1 MSPILALARKEF
13 RDGVRNRWVLAV
25 SLMLALLAL
34 GLAYFGA
41 APSGEVGFT
50 PMGVT
55 IASLTSL
62 AIYLIPLI
70 ALVLCYGAIV
80 GEREAGTLLLLL
92 GHPVQR
98 WQIFVGKFLGQAAV
112 LSLSILL
119 GFTVAGALLA
129 MLAPEA
135 RESGAWG
142 AYVLFVATSILLAL
156 AFQSL
161 AYVVSAAV
169 AEKTRAAGLA
179 LLLWLVFVLVFD
191 LLLLGSLVATEGAIG
206 GGVFPYLLLLNPAD
220 VYRLLNLTGFDAVA
234 LSSGLAS
241 VVPEALFSRTL
252 LIGVLAAWA
261 AVPLALA
268 AWLFN
273 RGESS

>member
-1 MSPILALARKEF
+1 MSPVLALAKKEF

-25 SLMLALLAL
+25 SVVLAVLALAL
-34 GLAYFGA
+34 SYFGA
-41 APSGEVGFT
+41 APSGQVGFT

-80 GEREAGTLLLLL
+80 GEREQGTLLLLL
-92 GHPVQR
+92 GYPVQR
-98 WQIFVGKFLGQAAV
+98 WQIFVGKFLGQAAI

-119 GFTVAGALLA
+119 GFVVAGILLALLT
-129 MLAPEA
+129 PEA
-135 RESGAWG
+135 RGTEAWAAFG
-142 AYVLFVATSILLAL
+142 LFIATSILLAL

-161 AYVVSAAV
+161 AYVISAAA

-179 LLLWLVFVLVFD
+179 LLLWFAFVLVFD
-191 LLLLGSLVATEGAIG
+191 LLLLGLLVATEGAIG

-220 VYRLLNLTGFDAVA
+220 VYRLINLTGFDAVA

-252 LIGVLAAWA
+252 LLAALGAWVA
-261 AVPLALA
+261 APLALA

-273 RGESS
+273 RGETD

>member
-1 MSPILALARKEF
+1 MTPTLALARKEF

-25 SLMLALLAL
+25 SVALAVLALA
-34 GLAYFGA
+34 LAYFGA
-41 APSGEVGFT
+41 APSGRVGFT

-80 GEREAGTLLLLL
+80 GEREQGTLLLLL
-92 GHPVQR
+92 GYPVQR
-98 WQIFVGKFLGQAAV
+98 WQIFVGKFLGQAAI
-112 LSLSILL
+112 LTLSILL
-119 GFTVAGALLA
+119 GFSVAGGLLA
-129 MLAPEA
+129 MLSPEA
-135 RESGAWG
+135 GGPEAWEAFG
-142 AYVLFVATSILLAL
+142 LFVATSILLAL

-161 AYVVSAAV
+161 AYVVSAAA
-169 AEKTRAAGLA
+169 AEKTRAAGMA
-179 LLLWLVFVLVFD
+179 LLLWFAFALFFD
-191 LLLLGSLVATEGAIG
+191 LVLLGLLVATEGAVG

-220 VYRLLNLTGFDAVA
+220 VYRLINLAGFDAVA
-234 LSSGLAS
+234 RSSGLVS

-252 LIGVLAAWA
+252 LLAALAAWVVA
-261 AVPLALA
+261 PLALA

-273 RGESS
+273 RGEAA